1 LLRCHYLFSHEGMI
15 LKFLLIW
22 FCRQH
27 FLQFPQGLLNKH
39 FEKLIQCDMRLNFL
53 SRQPEINLNSPY
65 FEQRPPVF
73 EDLDD
78 SKCQD
83 FNQVESAKVSVVS
96 GFHHLASPSAAQ
108 SSSLEIDKEDPFAS
122 TSDHMSREAPS
133 PSSGIMMSWICFQHV
148 LKMMSFMVV
157 FIQVIYKLS
166 GHIPVVVLQWPITQC

>member
-1 LLRCHYLFSHEGMI
+1 
-15 LKFLLIW
+15 
-22 FCRQH
+22 
-27 FLQFPQGLLNKH
+27 
-39 FEKLIQCDMRLNFL
+39 MRLNLL

-78 SKCQD
+78 CQD

-108 SSSLEIDKEDPFAS
+108 SSSLEIDKEDRSAS

-133 PSSGIMMSWICFQHV
+133 PSSGIMMS
-148 LKMMSFMVV
+148 
-157 FIQVIYKLS
+157 
-166 GHIPVVVLQWPITQC
+166 

>member
-1 LLRCHYLFSHEGMI
+1 MI

-27 FLQFPQGLLNKH
+27 FLQFPQGLLKKH

-108 SSSLEIDKEDPFAS
+108 SSSLEIDKEDPSAS
-122 TSDHMSREAPS
+122 TSDHMSLEAPS
-133 PSSGIMMSWICFQHV
+133 PSSGIMMS
-148 LKMMSFMVV
+148 
-157 FIQVIYKLS
+157 
-166 GHIPVVVLQWPITQC
+166 